1 MAFVPQS
8 LKWPSDR
15 AVLLVHG
22 IGNASGNG
30 DAAFPRA
37 ELEAALGDGAADVA
51 IYTLNYDFINDWTAR
66 KLNIASA
73 IEKLGKAVADR
84 YDNPE
89 LSATLAEYCGDI
101 LWPVLHQDTRLAIRE
116 AYMAQLDQIMSDCIE
131 SMLPKGLDPRDAR
144 VSIIAHSL
152 GCFHTYE
159 ALHAA
164 VNEPLHHLQ
173 PFSHGAQLENVV
185 LMASPVKLM
194 RTIAGDIDKLVPKA
208 SELATMSPK
217 GLFIPAEPVPGKKPK
232 PATRKF
238 ISVTGTQDPVG
249 GHLLGK
255 RNDWA
260 FMDMDGQVTK
270 FVSQSLV
277 GPNPAQSLAL
287 ALKSGSGAVGAATST
302 VNDPHS
308 WTEYMKSQATLLA
321 GLLA

>member
-1 MAFVPQS
+1 MKFQPQS
-8 LKWPSDR
+8 RKWPSDR

-22 IGNASGNG
+22 IGNASAGG
-30 DAAFPRA
+30 EGAFPRA
-37 ELEAALGDGAADVA
+37 ELEAALGASADSLA

-66 KLNIASA
+66 KLQVGAA
-73 IEKLGKAVADR
+73 IEVLGKAVAKR
-84 YDNPE
+84 FGNPE
-89 LSATLAEYCGDI
+89 LADTLAEYCGDI

-116 AYMAQLDQIMSDCIE
+116 AYMAQLDRIMSDCIE
-131 SMLPKGLDPRDAR
+131 SLLPKGLDPRDAR

-173 PFSHGAQLENVV
+173 PFSHGAQLESVV

-194 RTIAGDIDKLVPKA
+194 RTIAGDIGALVPKA
-208 SELATMSPK
+208 SELATMNPA
-217 GLFIPAEPVPGKKPK
+217 GLFIPAEPAPPRKPK

-238 ISVTGTQDPVG
+238 ISVLGTQDPVG

-270 FVSQSLV
+270 VVQQSLV
-277 GPNPAQSLAL
+277 GANPIQAL
-287 ALKSGSGAVGAATST
+287 AMALTSGGGAAGAAGS
-302 VNDPHS
+302 VVQDPHS
-308 WTEYMKSQATLLA
+308 WSEYVKSQSVLLS

>member
-8 LKWPSDR
+8 LMWPSDR

-22 IGNASGNG
+22 IGNASAGG
-30 DAAFPRA
+30 AAAFPRA
-37 ELEAALGDGAADVA
+37 ELEAALGANASELA
-51 IYTLNYDFINDWTAR
+51 IYTLNYDFINDWAAR
-66 KLNIASA
+66 KLQLGAA
-73 IEKLGKAVADR
+73 IDALGKAVSAR
-84 YDNPE
+84 YNKPE
-89 LSATLAEYCGDI
+89 LSDTIAEYAGDI

-116 AYMAQLDQIMSDCIE
+116 AFMAQLDRIMSDCIE
-131 SMLPKGLDPRDAR
+131 STLPKGLDPRDAR

-173 PFSHGAQLENVV
+173 PFSHGAQLESVV
-185 LMASPVKLM
+185 LMASPVQLI
-194 RTIAGDIDKLVPKA
+194 RTVASDISLLVPNA
-208 SELATMSPK
+208 SELATMSPN
-217 GLFIPAEPVPGKKPK
+217 GLFIPAEPVPGRKAK

-255 RNDWA
+255 LNKWA
-260 FMDMDGQVTK
+260 FMDMPGQTTTIVP
-270 FVSQSLV
+270 QSLI
-277 GPNPAQSLAL
+277 GANPAAALAL
-287 ALKSGSGAVGAATST
+287 ALKSGAGAVGAAGSI
-302 VNDPHS
+302 VQDPHS
-308 WTEYMKSQATLLA
+308 WSEYMKNEGAMLA